1 MMMTAVDGMS
11 TTRRM
16 PGLRSSCLLLVL
28 LLAGCGA
35 GRQEYSK
42 QPVVKVSPVE
52 QVRGWL
58 EGIAQTG
65 EMDSGLEWAK
75 EKLQSLDVPN
85 KDRLIQEM
93 NKLLTLRDRRQV
105 SAKAKD
111 MLKLL
116 PPKVSQPS

>member
-1 MMMTAVDGMS
+1 MAR
-11 TTRRM
+11 TRF
-16 PGLRSSCLLLVL
+16 PRSFSLTCLSLGL
-28 LLAGCGA
+28 LLAGCGTVQ
-35 GRQEYSK
+35 QEYSQ
-42 QPVVKVSPVE
+42 QPIERVPPVE

-85 KDRLIQEM
+85 KDRLVQEM
-93 NKLLTLRDRRQV
+93 TRLSALRDPRQV
-105 SAKAKD
+105 TAKAKE

-116 PPKVSQPS
+116 PPKPSQPK